1 MDVIIYKKNYILDI
15 EWLSPSLDLEPII
28 SYTNEY
34 WLIIGQSGF
43 WIVPS
48 ILCNDLDQ
56 FAWVFFFYMITNIH
70 PFPLAIWLTTL
81 TINCVHTILDDGCSL
96 SFHNTIALP
105 KAFWIAFLIR
115 LLESH
120 KNILLL
126 CEIDSSIC
134 NLLLFDCHYF
144 NMYQS
149 INSINTKESSK
160 WLHCS

>member
-34 WLIIGQSGF
+34 WLITGQSGF
-43 WIVPS
+43 WIVSS

-56 FAWVFFFYMITNIH
+56 FAWVFFFFMITNIH
-70 PFPLAIWLTTL
+70 TFPLAIWLTTL
-81 TINCVHTILDDGCSL
+81 TINCVHTILDDGRSL

-105 KAFWIAFLIR
+105 KALWIAFLIR

-120 KNILLL
+120 KTFCCSVKLTAVFA
-126 CEIDSSIC
+126 IC
-134 NLLLFDCHYF
+134 CCLTATTLTCIN
-144 NMYQS
+144 QS
-149 INSINTKESSK
+149 TV
-160 WLHCS
+160 